1 MKGIVDRF
9 EGSKV
14 VVEMED
20 GKKMEIFDRKLFPE
34 NLREGDVVIFKN
46 DRFIVDELETEK
58 RKAYI
63 ENLFKRLTDKGMD

>member
-20 GKKMEIFDRKLFPE
+20 GKKMETFDRKLFPDS
-34 NLREGDVVIFKN
+34 LKEGDVVIFKD
-46 DRFIVDELETEK
+46 DRFVVDELETEK
-58 RKAYI
+58 RKAYM

>member
-20 GKKMEIFDRKLFPE
+20 RNIKVFDRALFPE
-34 NLREGDVVIFKN
+34 ELKEGDVVIFK
-46 DRFIVDELETEK
+46 DDKFIVDEEETEK
-58 RKAYI
+58 RRKHI
-63 ENLFKRLTDKGMD
+63 EKLFNRLIDKGMD

>member
-20 GKKMEIFDRKLFPE
+20 GKKMETFDRKLFPE

-46 DRFIVDELETEK
+46 DRFIVDEMATEK

-63 ENLFKRLTDKGMD
+63 ENLFKRLIDKGMD

>member
-20 GKKMEIFDRKLFPE
+20 RNIKVFDRALFPKE
-34 NLREGDVVIFKN
+34 LKEGDVVIFK
-46 DRFIVDELETEK
+46 DDKFIVDEEETEK
-58 RKAYI
+58 RRKHI
-63 ENLFKRLTDKGMD
+63 EKLFNRLIDKGMD